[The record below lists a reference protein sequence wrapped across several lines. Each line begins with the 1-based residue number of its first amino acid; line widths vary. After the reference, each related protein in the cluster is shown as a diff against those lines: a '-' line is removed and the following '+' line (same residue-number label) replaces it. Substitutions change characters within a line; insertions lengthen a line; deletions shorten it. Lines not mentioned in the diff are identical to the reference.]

1 MVIINA
7 GCQGHVGDPAAAW
20 LPQLILPAEALCLLT
35 ALPMLVSVERMA
47 CMEKTRS
54 RERNHSAIAIFLLW
68 FLYTHSFPCSSR
80 LRQEPAS
87 LGILF
92 SLPLCQYWPAHR
104 FPWSLGWVDFKQPM
118 SPAALTLSPRSL
130 GRAFRSHATQG
141 RNYGARIPA
150 ILPSSQRF
158 ALTPP
163 APSHPGAPAATQP
176 CGPAAN
182 SPLSCPGP
190 SG

>member
-7 GCQGHVGDPAAAW
+7 GCQGHAGDPAAAW
-20 LPQLILPAEALCLLT
+20 FPQLILPAEALCLLT
-35 ALPMLVSVERMA
+35 ALPMPVSVERMA

-54 RERNHSAIAIFLLW
+54 RERNHSASCYGFSTLTLSLAVPVCAKSPPLW
-68 FLYTHSFPCSSR
+68 
-80 LRQEPAS
+80 AS
-87 LGILF
+87 

-118 SPAALTLSPRSL
+118 FPAALTLSPRSL
-130 GRAFRSHATQG
+130 GGAFRRHATQG

-190 SG
+190 SE